1 MATLPETETH
11 PAYVELCCQ
20 SNLSFLQATATVE
33 ALVERAAQLGY
44 AGLAITE
51 ECSLISAPRAHVA
64 AREAG
69 LKLILGS
76 RFRLVD
82 GQELVLLVQDA
93 RGYAALAQLIGLA
106 RGRAGKGDYRLEWAD
121 LFPCPGLLAI
131 LLPDWGRAGEPP
143 AILAEL
149 SRHWGRERLRLGLVL
164 RYRGDHSQRLA
175 GLRRWMEGT
184 GIRGLACGAVTMA
197 RRRERFLLDVLTAIR
212 LGRPL
217 SELGWALAAN
227 GEAHLRSR
235 AQLDTLY
242 PQNFLAETLAVAAS
256 CTFSLDSLR
265 YRYPPGTC
273 PLERSPEEHLRFLAK
288 AGLGL
293 RYPDGIPGKVARQLE
308 EELRIV
314 HELGYGPYFLTVHE
328 IVQFAK
334 SRGILCQGRGSA
346 ANSVLCYALGITE
359 VDPTRGNLLFSRF
372 LSRER
377 GEPPDI
383 DVDFEH
389 ERREEVIQFVFARYG
404 RRHAALTASVRH
416 YRPRSALRDAARALG
431 FSTAEQ
437 DALGRGLAWWDG
449 RRLRPERLR
458 EAGFD
463 PESPAVQRL
472 LVVANA
478 LVGLPRHLSQH
489 VGGMVLSAEPLDAL
503 VPIEPARMAGRTVIQ
518 WDKNDLDL
526 LGILKVDLLAL
537 GMLSVLR
544 RALEDLGCTLADIP
558 PEDPAVYAMLQR
570 GESLGVFQVESR
582 AQMSML
588 PRLKPRCFYDL
599 VIEVAIIRPGPI
611 QGGMVHPYLRRR
623 EGLEPVHYPGPEVRK
638 VLERTLGVPIFQ
650 EQVMQIAMEAA
661 GFDGDAA
668 DGLRRAMAAWRRHGN
683 LGPYQERLREG
694 LRARGYDDTFAQQL
708 CQQIQGFAEY
718 GFPESHAASF
728 ALLVY
733 ASAWLKCHHPA
744 VFSAALLNSQPMGFY
759 APAQI
764 VREARERGVTVLPL
778 SIRHS
783 VWDSRAHGRTLRLGF
798 HQLRGLP
805 REVAQRIVAWR
816 ERGGALDPVTLVQ
829 ELGCPRAE
837 VERLARAGAWEEEGL
852 DRRQSL
858 WQVAAVRAAT
868 PLPLAPAAEP
878 KMALAATPA
887 ATRCRIDYAQLGLSL
902 GPHPLHFLRPHLQ
915 AEGCRPIAELGRAFA
930 GGARRIAGLVT
941 HRQRPATAHG
951 TVFLT
956 LEDESDRINVIVW
969 PSQVEPWRRAILQ
982 GRLLVVSGTLERE
995 GRVRHLIAHR
1005 LEDYSHWLGKL
1016 ATSSRDFC

>member
-242 PQNFLAETLAVAAS
+242 PQNLLAETLAVAAS

-404 RRHAALTASVRH
+404 RRHAALTA
-416 YRPRSALRDAARALG
+416 
-431 FSTAEQ
+431 
-437 DALGRGLAWWDG
+437 
-449 RRLRPERLR
+449 
-458 EAGFD
+458 
-463 PESPAVQRL
+463 
-472 LVVANA
+472 
-478 LVGLPRHLSQH
+478 
-489 VGGMVLSAEPLDAL
+489 
-503 VPIEPARMAGRTVIQ
+503 
-518 WDKNDLDL
+518 
-526 LGILKVDLLAL
+526 
-537 GMLSVLR
+537 
-544 RALEDLGCTLADIP
+544 
-558 PEDPAVYAMLQR
+558 
-570 GESLGVFQVESR
+570 
-582 AQMSML
+582 
-588 PRLKPRCFYDL
+588 
-599 VIEVAIIRPGPI
+599 
-611 QGGMVHPYLRRR
+611 
-623 EGLEPVHYPGPEVRK
+623 
-638 VLERTLGVPIFQ
+638 
-650 EQVMQIAMEAA
+650 
-661 GFDGDAA
+661 
-668 DGLRRAMAAWRRHGN
+668 
-683 LGPYQERLREG
+683 
-694 LRARGYDDTFAQQL
+694 
-708 CQQIQGFAEY
+708 
-718 GFPESHAASF
+718 
-728 ALLVY
+728 
-733 ASAWLKCHHPA
+733 
-744 VFSAALLNSQPMGFY
+744 
-759 APAQI
+759 
-764 VREARERGVTVLPL
+764 
-778 SIRHS
+778 
-783 VWDSRAHGRTLRLGF
+783 
-798 HQLRGLP
+798 
-805 REVAQRIVAWR
+805 
-816 ERGGALDPVTLVQ
+816 
-829 ELGCPRAE
+829 
-837 VERLARAGAWEEEGL
+837 
-852 DRRQSL
+852 
-858 WQVAAVRAAT
+858 
-868 PLPLAPAAEP
+868 
-878 KMALAATPA
+878 
-887 ATRCRIDYAQLGLSL
+887 
-902 GPHPLHFLRPHLQ
+902 
-915 AEGCRPIAELGRAFA
+915 
-930 GGARRIAGLVT
+930 
-941 HRQRPATAHG
+941 
-951 TVFLT
+951 
-956 LEDESDRINVIVW
+956 
-969 PSQVEPWRRAILQ
+969 
-982 GRLLVVSGTLERE
+982 
-995 GRVRHLIAHR
+995 
-1005 LEDYSHWLGKL
+1005 
-1016 ATSSRDFC
+1016 

>member
-1 MATLPETETH
+1 MAILPEPE
-11 PAYVELCCQ
+11 PPYVELCCR
-20 SNLSFLQATATVE
+20 SNLSFLQASAAVE
-33 ALVERAAQLGY
+33 DLVDRAAELGY

-51 ECSLISAPRAHVA
+51 DASLISAPRAHTA
-64 AREAG
+64 ARRRG
-69 LKLILGS
+69 LRLILGS
-76 RFRLVD
+76 RFRLAD
-82 GQELVLLVQDA
+82 GQELVCLVQDA
-93 RGYAALAQLIGLA
+93 QGYADLA
-106 RGRAGKGDYRLEWAD
+106 RLITQARERTPKGTYRLEWTD
-121 LFPCPGLLAI
+121 LFACSGLLAI
-131 LLPDWGRAGEPP
+131 LLPDWGRVEEPP
-143 AILAEL
+143 TVLEEL
-149 SRHWGRERLRLGLVL
+149 SERWGEERLRLGLVL
-164 RYRGDHSQRLA
+164 RHQGDHSRRL
-175 GLRRWMEGT
+175 GRLRQWTART
-184 GIRGLACGAVTMA
+184 GIRGVACGAVTMA

-217 SELGWALAAN
+217 AELGWELAAN

-235 AQLDTLY
+235 AQLGALY
-242 PQNFLAETLAVAAS
+242 PHDLLAETLVVAAS
-256 CTFSLDSLR
+256 CTFSLDSLE
-265 YRYPPGTC
+265 YRYPPGSC
-273 PLERSPEEHLRFLAK
+273 PPGRSPEEYLTALAQE
-288 AGLGL
+288 GLAR
-293 RYPDGIPGKVARQLE
+293 RYPDGVPEKVARQLD

-314 HELGYGPYFLTVHE
+314 HELGYGQYFLTVHE

-359 VDPTRGNLLFSRF
+359 VDPARGNLLFSRF

-404 RRHAALTASVRH
+404 RRHAALTASIRH

-431 FSTAEQ
+431 FSVAEQ

-463 PESPAVQRL
+463 PENPAVHRL

-489 VGGMVLSAEPLDAL
+489 VGGMVLSAAPLDTL

-537 GMLSVLR
+537 GMLSALR
-544 RALEDLGCTLADIP
+544 RALDDLGLTLADIP
-558 PEDPAVYAMLQR
+558 AEDPAVYAMLQR

-623 EGLEPVHYPGPEVRK
+623 EGVEPVHYPGPEVRK

-661 GFDGDAA
+661 GFDADAA

-683 LGPYQERLREG
+683 LGPYQDRLRAG
-694 LRARGYDDTFAQQL
+694 LQARGYDEAFAQQL

-733 ASAWLKCHHPA
+733 ASAWIKCHHPA

-764 VREARERGVTVLPL
+764 VREARDRGVVVLPL

-783 VWDSRAHGRTLRLGF
+783 VWESRAQGRRLRLGF

-805 REVAQRIVAWR
+805 KGVAERIVAWR
-816 ERGGALDPVTLVQ
+816 EQGGSLEPAALVQ
-829 ELGCPRAE
+829 ELGCPRGE
-837 VERLARAGAWEEEGL
+837 IERLARAGAWEAEGE

-858 WQVAAVRAAT
+858 WQILSVRGAT
-868 PLPLAPAAEP
+868 ALPLVPAAEP
-878 KMALAATPA
+878 QARLAATPA
-887 ATRCRIDYAQLGLSL
+887 ATRCRVDYAQLGLSL
-902 GPHPLHFLRPHLQ
+902 GPHPLHFLRGNLHRK
-915 AEGCRPIAELGRAFA
+915 GCRPIAELMQAPSGS
-930 GGARRIAGLVT
+930 GGRIAGLVS

-956 LEDESDRINVIVW
+956 LEDESGRINVIVW
-969 PSQVEPWRRAILQ
+969 PRWVEPWRRAILQ
-982 GRLLVVSGTLERE
+982 GRLLVVGGKLERE
-995 GRVRHLIAHR
+995 GQVCHLVAQS
-1005 LEDYSHWLGKL
+1005 LEDCSPLLGRL
-1016 ATSSRDFC
+1016 ATQSRDFC

>member
-1 MATLPETETH
+1 MVTSPETE
-11 PAYVELCCQ
+11 PSYVELCAQ
-20 SNLSFLQATATVE
+20 SHLSFLQATAAVE
-33 ALVERAAQLGY
+33 DLIERAVELGY

-51 ECSLISAPRAHVA
+51 DCSLISAPRAHVA
-64 AREAG
+64 AREKG

-82 GQELVLLVQDA
+82 GQELVLLVQDIS
-93 RGYAALAQLIGLA
+93 GYAALARLITLA
-106 RGRAGKGDYRLEWAD
+106 RGRAGKGEYRLEWGD
-121 LFPCPGLLAI
+121 LPPCPGLLAI
-131 LLPDWGRAGEPP
+131 FLPDWERAEEPP
-143 AILAEL
+143 DTLREL
-149 SRHWGRERLRLGLVL
+149 SGYWGTERLRLGLVL
-164 RYRGDHSQRLA
+164 RYQGDHSQRLA
-175 GLRRWMEGT
+175 RLRHWTART

-212 LGRPL
+212 RGRPL
-217 SELGWALAAN
+217 SELGFALAAN

-235 AQLDTLY
+235 AQLAAIY
-242 PQNFLAETLAVAAS
+242 PRDLLAETLAVAAS
-256 CTFSLDSLR
+256 CDFSLDRLQ
-265 YRYPPGTC
+265 YRYPPGSC
-273 PLERSPEEHLRFLAK
+273 PPGQNPEEYLKALAR
-288 AGLGL
+288 AGLAR
-293 RYPDGIPGKVARQLE
+293 RYLDGVPEKVARQLE

-314 HELGYGPYFLTVHE
+314 HELDYGQYFLTVHE
-328 IVQFAK
+328 IVHFAK

-359 VDPTRGNLLFSRF
+359 VDPARSNLLFSRF

-404 RRHAALTASVRH
+404 RRHAALTASIRH

-431 FSTAEQ
+431 FSAAEQ
-437 DALGRGLAWWDG
+437 DALGRDLAWWDG
-449 RRLRPERLR
+449 RRIRPERLQ

-489 VGGMVLSAEPLDAL
+489 VGGMVLSAEALDTL

-544 RALEDLGCTLADIP
+544 RALDDLGLGLEGIP

-623 EGLEPVHYPGPEVRK
+623 EGVEAVHYPGPEVRR

-661 GFDGDAA
+661 GFDADAA

-683 LGPYQERLREG
+683 LGPYQDRLRAG
-694 LRARGYDDTFAQQL
+694 LQARGYDEAFARQL

-733 ASAWLKCHHPA
+733 ASAWIKCHHPA
-744 VFSAALLNSQPMGFY
+744 VFCAALLNSQPMGFY

-764 VREARERGVTVLPL
+764 VAEARERGVQVLPL

-783 VWDSRAHGRTLRLGF
+783 VWESRARGGSLRLGF
-798 HQLRGLP
+798 HQLCGLP
-805 REVAQRIVAWR
+805 RAVADRIVAWR
-816 ERGGALDPVTLVQ
+816 EQGGSLDPVALVR

-837 VERLARAGAWEEEGL
+837 VERLARAGAWEDEGQ

-858 WQVAAVRAAT
+858 WQVAAVREAT
-868 PLPLAPAAEP
+868 ALPLAPAAEP
-878 KMALAATPA
+878 EVPLAATPA
-887 ATRCRIDYAQLGLSL
+887 AARCRIDYAQLGLSL
-902 GPHPLHFLRPHLQ
+902 GPHPLHFLRQRLQ
-915 AEGCRPIAELGRAFA
+915 AEGYRPIAELLRAPA
-930 GGARRIAGLVT
+930 GGGKGVAGLVT

-956 LEDESDRINVIVW
+956 LEDESGRINVIVW
-969 PSQVEPWRRAILQ
+969 PSR
-982 GRLLVVSGTLERE
+982 
-995 GRVRHLIAHR
+995 
-1005 LEDYSHWLGKL
+1005 
-1016 ATSSRDFC
+1016 